1 MTSLIKREF
10 SAYFLSPVAYA
21 MLFVFLLTTGILFRD
36 TLNLMTRP
44 GTAGAEYP
52 FQSLFGSLLFWVF
65 YVLIPPV
72 LTMRLFAEER
82 STGTIET
89 LMTAPI
95 RDWQIVVGKFV
106 ACFAFYL
113 VMLLP
118 TLLYLPILLN
128 IDWTTNRC
136 GIDPWPAVTTYVGL
150 ILAGAM
156 FIAIGMLFSSL
167 VKNQIVAALIT
178 FFACIGFIAPAFFAP
193 DPNSLV
199 LVGAAFKYV
208 SVPGHFHDDF
218 TRGILDTRHLVL
230 YLTMAAVCVFLTI
243 RSIEVRRLG

>member
-1 MTSLIKREF
+1 MFSLIKREF

-21 MLFVFLLTTGILFRD
+21 MLAVFLFTTGVLFSE
-36 TLNLMTRP
+36 TLGLMTRP

-52 FQSLFGSLLFWVF
+52 FQSLFGNLLFWVF

-95 RDWQIVVGKFV
+95 RDWQIVIGKFI
-106 ACFAFYL
+106 ASFAFYL

-118 TLLYLPILLN
+118 TLIYLPILLN
-128 IDWTTNRC
+128 LDWASGQC

-156 FIAIGMLFSSL
+156 FISIGMLFSSL

-178 FFACIGFIAPAFFAP
+178 FFACIAFIAPAFFTP
-193 DPNSLV
+193 DANSLYFV
-199 LVGAAFKYV
+199 SAAFKYV

-230 YLTMAAVCVFLTI
+230 YLTMAAIGLFLTI
-243 RSIEVRRLG
+243 RSIEVRRMG